1 MREKYS
7 LEWGKIKADMNCGA
21 LAGFF
26 SGIIVAPV
34 ELLKIDLQ
42 NNKFQQFQ
50 KGSKLLAMVKSQ
62 ATHQNMKKVL
72 KFFPFSFAA
81 VCGLEFS
88 VNRRIS
94 EYGRLSGIAAS
105 AVTGAIFLTAADHLM
120 MRQVEGQSFREASTS
135 LFKIR
140 KTALWTG
147 FSPMVVR
154 EAIFITSVMHLG
166 PHVGEKLS
174 QISGQVN
181 SLLWTSIGR
190 GITGVVTTLLSHPF
204 DSLAR
209 EMQKGLFESNSTLSI
224 YQCLERMHNEFKAQ
238 NYAMPHPLFRGAIPR
253 MWLATVGGVLAG
265 GFFEKFREYYY

>member
-1 MREKYS
+1 MLCLREKYS
-7 LEWGKIKADMNCGA
+7 LEWGKIKADMICGA

-26 SGIIVAPV
+26 SGIIVAPI
-34 ELLKIDLQ
+34 ELLKVNLQ
-42 NNKFQQFQ
+42 INKLQHVQQ
-50 KGSKLLAMVKSQ
+50 GSKLLAIAKSQ

-105 AVTGAIFLTAADHLM
+105 AVTGAFFLTAADHLM
-120 MRQVEGQSFREASTS
+120 MRQVEGQSFKEASTS
-135 LFKIR
+135 LFRIK

-154 EAIFITSVMHLG
+154 EAIFIYSVMHAG
-166 PHVGEKLS
+166 PLVGKKLS
-174 QISGQVN
+174 QISGQDN

-209 EMQKGLFESNSTLSI
+209 EKQKGLSESNSTLSI
-224 YQCLERMHNEFKAQ
+224 YECLRRMHNEFKAQ
-238 NYAMPHPLFRGAIPR
+238 
-253 MWLATVGGVLAG
+253 
-265 GFFEKFREYYY
+265 K